1 MVDRQ
6 ERDADRARL
15 QEAQINRALG
25 LFLLCFAAIVF
36 VAVFFTETGVG
47 KATNL
52 VASLI
57 LGAIGAVMVV
67 RSGSGPGVS

>member
-1 MVDRQ
+1 MNEHTPKSVQ
-6 ERDADRARL
+6 MSK
-15 QEAQINRALG
+15 INRALG

-57 LGAIGAVMVV
+57 LAGIGAVMVV
-67 RSGSGPGVS
+67 RSGSGRDAS

>member
-1 MVDRQ
+1 MDEHDPKSVQ
-6 ERDADRARL
+6 MSK
-15 QEAQINRALG
+15 INRALG

-52 VASLI
+52 VASMI
-57 LGAIGAVMVV
+57 LGLVGAVMVI
-67 RSGSGPGVS
+67 RSGRGSNAS

>member
-1 MVDRQ
+1 MDEHNPKSVQ
-6 ERDADRARL
+6 MSK
-15 QEAQINRALG
+15 INRALG

-52 VASLI
+52 VASMI
-57 LGAIGAVMVV
+57 LGLVGAVMVI
-67 RSGSGPGVS
+67 RSGRGPDAS

>member
-1 MVDRQ
+1 MD
-6 ERDADRARL
+6 EHTARSV
-15 QEAQINRALG
+15 QMSKINRALG

-57 LGAIGAVMVV
+57 LGGIGTVMVI
-67 RSGSGPGVS
+67 RSGANADAS

>member
-1 MVDRQ
+1 MDEHNPKSVQ
-6 ERDADRARL
+6 MSK
-15 QEAQINRALG
+15 INRALG

-57 LGAIGAVMVV
+57 LGGIGAVMVV
-67 RSGSGPGVS
+67 RSGSGPDAS

>member
-1 MVDRQ
+1 MDEHNPKSVQ
-6 ERDADRARL
+6 MSK
-15 QEAQINRALG
+15 INRALG

-52 VASLI
+52 VASMI
-57 LGAIGAVMVV
+57 LGLVGAVMVI
-67 RSGSGPGVS
+67 RSGRGSNAS

>member
-1 MVDRQ
+1 MDEHTPKSVQ
-6 ERDADRARL
+6 VSK
-15 QEAQINRALG
+15 INRALG

-57 LGAIGAVMVV
+57 LGGIGVVMVI
-67 RSGSGPGVS
+67 RSGSGPDAS